1 MRNKTKLS
9 ARGAYSPVRETD
21 SKQVEP
27 IKHTGY
33 VIVICT

>member
-33 VIVICT
+33 VIVIRT

>member
-9 ARGAYSPVRETD
+9 AQGAYSPVRETD

-27 IKHTGY
+27 IKHAGY
-33 VIVICT
+33 IIVIRT